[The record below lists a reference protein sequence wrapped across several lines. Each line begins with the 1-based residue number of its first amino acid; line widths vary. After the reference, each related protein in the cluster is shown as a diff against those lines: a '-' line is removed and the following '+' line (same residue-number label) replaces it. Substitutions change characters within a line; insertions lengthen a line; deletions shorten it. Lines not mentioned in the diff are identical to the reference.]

1 LALAGSSEWRARNG
15 RARHPFPKTGLR
27 VTFERC
33 GHDGVPRE
41 HDSQVAATPE
51 RALKTAI
58 LMLAGL
64 DNGLV
69 DGDRLTVKEVGE
81 HV

>member
-1 LALAGSSEWRARNG
+1 MVG
-15 RARHPFPKTGLR
+15 RVHPFPKTGLR

-58 LMLAGL
+58 LMLASL
-64 DNGLV
+64 DDLI
-69 DGDRLTVKEVGE
+69 DRDRLTVTEVGE